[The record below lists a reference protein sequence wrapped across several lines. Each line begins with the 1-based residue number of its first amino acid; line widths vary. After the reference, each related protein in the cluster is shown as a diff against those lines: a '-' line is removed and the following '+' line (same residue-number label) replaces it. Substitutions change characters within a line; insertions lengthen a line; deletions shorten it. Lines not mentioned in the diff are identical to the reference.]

1 MGNDSA
7 IIMPVPE
14 VEAVVGPLRLQYD
27 ALARLGIPAHITLL
41 YPFVDRRS
49 WPMKLAI

>member
-7 IIMPVPE
+7 IIMPIPE

-27 ALARLGIPAHITLL
+27 ALALLGIRAHIRLL
-41 YPFVDRRS
+41 YPFFSTEGPGR
-49 WPMKLAI
+49 